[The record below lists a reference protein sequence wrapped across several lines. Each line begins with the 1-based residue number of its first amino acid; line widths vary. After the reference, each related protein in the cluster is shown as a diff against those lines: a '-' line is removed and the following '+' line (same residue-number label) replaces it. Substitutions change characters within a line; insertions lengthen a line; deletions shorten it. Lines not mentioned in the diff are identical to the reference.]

1 MAQTK
6 RMPSRT
12 FSGLKFRKNKPARS
26 RTRGDE
32 EKRKRE
38 GERERERKRGGRGKE
53 KIRPIKGWTHTSLI
67 IH

>member
-1 MAQTK
+1 MAGWNILHPK
-6 RMPSRT
+6 NEKM
-12 FSGLKFRKNKPARS
+12 NKPARS

-38 GERERERKRGGRGKE
+38 GEGGRKRGGRGKE
-53 KIRPIKGWTHTSLI
+53 KMRPIKGCTHTSLI